1 MKAITAQLLLLR
13 DLTKREFKMRYL
25 GSMLGSSWNLIHPL
39 VMILVYT
46 LVFSQVMHSRLGANS
61 GPFAY
66 SLYLCSGL
74 LAWSFFQ
81 ETVTRG
87 VNTILDNAAFMKKMA
102 FPPVVLFGATV
113 ASAAINFAIAFGL
126 FTIALV
132 ILKPVSIVF
141 YLTFLFVVALLAVF
155 GFGIALGLG
164 CLNVFLRDV
173 QQLVAVTF
181 QLWFWFTPII
191 YLVDALPEMAHKLII
206 FNPAYAFIGP
216 MHDLLYFE
224 RFPEPY
230 FWALML
236 GWIAL
241 SLAFGGF
248 VYRRSIRYVRDQL

>member
-1 MKAITAQLLLLR
+1 MKAIAAQLLLLR

-25 GSMLGSSWNLIHPL
+25 GSMLGSTWNLIHPL
-39 VMILVYT
+39 VMISVYT
-46 LVFSQVMHSRLGANS
+46 LVFSQVMHSRLGPDS

-74 LAWSFFQ
+74 LAWTFFQ
-81 ETVTRG
+81 ETITRG

-113 ASAAINFAIAFGL
+113 ASAAINFSIAFGL
-126 FTIALV
+126 FTVALL
-132 ILKPVSIVF
+132 ILKPVGIIY
-141 YLTFLFVVALLAVF
+141 YLTFLLVVALFAVF

-173 QQLVAVTF
+173 QQLVAVVF

-191 YLVDALPEMAHKLII
+191 YLVDALPAMAHKLIL

-216 MHDLLYFE
+216 LHDLLYFE
-224 RFPEPY
+224 RFPESY
-230 FWALML
+230 FWGMML

-241 SLAFGGF
+241 SLTFGSF